1 MGDVEPGARRGEE
14 VAPAAAG
21 GEGGGDSRPPDAGP
35 YTFANAIT
43 ALRLLLAPL
52 VMLLYLRGD
61 LLWALGVY
69 AVAALTDVLDGL
81 AARLLDEHSRFGEI
95 LDPIADKLLAFC
107 ILVALVA
114 AGRLPAW
121 LAALIIGRDV
131 ALVGAATALQ
141 WSGRPVPIEPTRA
154 GKYATAMLVA
164 LVLLVLAGDVGA
176 APRPALAPWVASTGL
191 LVAACVA
198 VSWAQYG
205 RMLVVELR
213 RGRDP
218 TRALGA
224 WHATVDERRDRK
236 L

>member
-1 MGDVEPGARRGEE
+1 MPPGH
-14 VAPAAAG
+14 
-21 GEGGGDSRPPDAGP
+21 SPDAGP
-35 YTFANAIT
+35 YTFANVIT

-52 VMLLYLRGD
+52 VMLLYVRGD
-61 LLWALGVY
+61 LLGALGVY

-131 ALVGAATALQ
+131 ALVAAATAMQ
-141 WSGRPVPIEPTRA
+141 WSGRPVPIKPTRA
-154 GKYATAMLVA
+154 GKYATTMLVA

-176 APRPALAPWVASTGL
+176 APAPAWAPWVAAAGL
-191 LVAACVA
+191 LVAACVT

-205 RMLVVELR
+205 RMLVVELGRAR
-213 RGRDP
+213 RL
-218 TRALGA
+218 A
-224 WHATVDERRDRK
+224 RDR
-236 L
+236 